1 MTIPTSPADALE
13 IITLSVEDGEA
24 AEAGGATRLE
34 VVRDIRADG
43 LTPDLR
49 LVEQLL
55 GRVGIPLRVM
65 IRPRNTFL
73 VGDDRHRDEIARDAA
88 LFADLPVD
96 VVTGYVRAA
105 ADGSTEIDEAAL
117 ALVAERVPYARITV
131 HRAVERISGDPTAAL
146 RRCQAVD
153 RVLSGGGAGS
163 WASRAAALVQLQ
175 RAVAPVRVVVGGGV
189 SMEGIDA
196 LVPCGSLRELHVG
209 RLARTGES
217 YDAPVD
223 ARIVGRLRD
232 RWLAGR

>member
-1 MTIPTSPADALE
+1 MTPTMLSDALE

-34 VVRDIRADG
+34 VVRDIHADG
-43 LTPDLR
+43 LTPDVR
-49 LVEQLL
+49 LVEHLL
-55 GRVGIPLRVM
+55 ARVGIPLRVM

-73 VGDDRHRDEIARDAA
+73 VGDDTHRDEIARDAA
-88 LFADLPVD
+88 LFTDLPVD

-105 ADGSTEIDEAAL
+105 ADGSAEIDEAAL
-117 ALVAERVPYARITV
+117 ALVAERAPYARITV

-146 RRCQAVD
+146 RRCPAVD

-163 WASRAAALVQLQ
+163 WATRAEALVRLQ
-175 RAVAPVRVVVGGGV
+175 SAVAPVRVVVGGGV

-196 LVPCGSLRELHVG
+196 LVPCSSLRELHVG

-217 YDAPVD
+217 YNAPVD
-223 ARIVGRLRD
+223 ARIVETLRD
-232 RWLAGR
+232 RWLDGR